1 MLVFFSTFNGIS
13 QPLLAFIKNKEQNLN
28 KKWNELFSRPYF
40 SIQRYVFLLR
50 SGLEVKEMEISRY
63 EPRFYFTSHVFNT
76 FFKFRIN

>member
-28 KKWNELFSRPYF
+28 KKWNEQFSRPYF

-50 SGLEVKEMEISRY
+50 SGLQVKVMEISRY
-63 EPRFYFTSHVFNT
+63 EPKFYFTSHVFNA
-76 FFKFRIN
+76 FFKFRFN